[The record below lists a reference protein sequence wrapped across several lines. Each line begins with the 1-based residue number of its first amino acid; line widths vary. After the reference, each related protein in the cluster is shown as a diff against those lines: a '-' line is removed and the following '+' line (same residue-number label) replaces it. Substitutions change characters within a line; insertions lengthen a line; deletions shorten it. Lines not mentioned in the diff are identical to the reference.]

1 MTIRNKFS
9 LIGITALLVCIAV
22 IFFTRNK
29 NGNQKIFLHAVPVQT
44 VYGWGYNIMAN
55 ERLYI
60 KQEFIPSVPGKQG
73 FSSSDD
79 ALAVA
84 NLVIQRISTGREA
97 TITERDL
104 DSLGILKI
112 KK

>member
-1 MTIRNKFS
+1 MTTRNKYN